1 MNDSTCTVKI
11 PISSMNAK
19 KKSASVA
26 AVLWSAPAR
35 AAPVSEA
42 RDDVVE
48 VVVAEC
54 CSASIVETGAAGAD
68 FAATCAASA
77 TAPPGA
83 DSRAAE
89 SRVDEDGARGS
100 RAASRSRP
108 ASRGRIVP
116 HDF

>member
-48 VVVAEC
+48 VEGEVVVAEC

-68 FAATCAASA
+68 FVATCAAS
-77 TAPPGA
+77 G
-83 DSRAAE
+83 
-89 SRVDEDGARGS
+89 
-100 RAASRSRP
+100 
-108 ASRGRIVP
+108 
-116 HDF
+116 